1 MSAAAREA
9 AITMA
14 LTPTVEGQDPVW
26 KLGVRVYP
34 HLSVAKSYR
43 QMMLLIHPDKNDSST
58 RSSEA
63 TKVLLAVWE
72 KFVSW
77 NPALRKSSAKLCRLR
92 AMNSFEKD
100 LRDALQKAGPG
111 LFERPVRP
119 AWAFDAFD
127 GFDAP
132 RQAPAGSSSS
142 SAPPASHH
150 EAGALLLPD
159 LSTGCTSQDTGF
171 MDHEARFCAWNRDP
185 DMHGE
190 SPFGSAPAD
199 LHFEGC
205 WLRWE
210 AVSVAGL
217 DRALALD
224 GTRRADAFDMFEEL
238 YWLRQRAVRIRGKVG
253 YVPVLEREGQGP
265 PGLRPRIYSGIG
277 KLPALPEQD
286 GKRKKNQ
293 DELEAAVAKRDEAI
307 SKLPKELQ
315 RELAAHVPEH
325 FVGRSAFSCGRL
337 TRCMARQG
345 LDALEID
352 VVNSFYQWLAK
363 VVMVGE
369 DCPFLSSY
377 VQDRESW
384 LAQLE
389 EGFRACPDC
398 PKPVPRCDLKRL
410 LISIGFGGSFAN
422 WSSRTLSAVFD
433 ETDIPEVARIHGLE
447 GEVRRAHRL
456 IWRNLPEESRA
467 WLEGGSGGRVAFF
480 AYADWERKVLQSM
493 AAAAGASLLALEH
506 DGVCALSEAKDR
518 VLQAAADLGVR
529 VAAKPV
535 PNAVECAAAEH
546 PDFDWKLEAKLP
558 YGDYQKLRQR
568 CKDNVRRGRARP
580 NNGDFADLLVAM
592 LEPIIYVPNQPHEK
606 TDTYEYFGPDCV
618 WVEAKKEHLGYLSRS
633 CLKRLY
639 GNRETPPEPLNDLG
653 FANSLTQ
660 AVLAGLSGRL
670 QKPLNGDHSR
680 GKILL
685 ADGIIADFE
694 TGEIR
699 RALPRDRM
707 SLKAAA
713 TSKKWKPPID
723 TAFFEHVE
731 AFLETGAS
739 ELEENEEGRR
749 VIADL
754 ESLHQ
759 HSGWLRMLKNYGS
772 WDQVLYLLR
781 LHSRALSG
789 YARICELLWMYGCGS
804 SGKDVIYLPLMTF
817 LGHESFNYGAI
828 LPGQFVTAC
837 RAAEAHAATP
847 FQDQL
852 QGKRGVWASEIP
864 AHDNLNEGF
873 LKGYCE
879 QEGAPIAGRA
889 LNRGPRSWRPQGLLF
904 CTSNHAPRVQ
914 DSEDDGWTRRA
925 RVWETQHRFVA
936 NPTGPC
942 ERKGDDTLKGRIQ
955 SGAFNSELLYFAM
968 GLYGSLK
975 ERYNPGTML
984 LPMPV
989 EMRDIQAELARSN
1002 PQRTASDFVESCCE
1016 IVQVYQE
1023 GTPWST
1029 IKEVCREFLG
1039 YGPSETSKVNMALTR
1054 ANIKRHAACSKN
1066 IALGPRGALRLK
1078 PEFATRDPF
1087 APIL

>member
-92 AMNSFEKD
+92 ALNSFEKD

-111 LFERPVRP
+111 LFERPVRFFLRLQEDSGSP

-389 EGFRACPDC
+389 AGFRACPDC

-447 GEVRRAHRL
+447 GEVRAHRL

-699 RALPRDRM
+699 RA
-707 SLKAAA
+707 
-713 TSKKWKPPID
+713 
-723 TAFFEHVE
+723 
-731 AFLETGAS
+731 FLETGAS

-759 HSGWLRMLKNYGS
+759 HSGWLRMLKNY
-772 WDQVLYLLR
+772 
-781 LHSRALSG
+781 RALSG

-889 LNRGPRSWRPQGLLF
+889 LNRGRWMDPKGKSLGDTASLRREPNGPLREKGGRHSEGPDPER
-904 CTSNHAPRVQ
+904 RVQ
-914 DSEDDGWTRRA
+914 QRA
-925 RVWETQHRFVA
+925 PLLRH
-936 NPTGPC
+936 GPL
-942 ERKGDDTLKGRIQ
+942 RQ
-955 SGAFNSELLYFAM
+955 PQ
-968 GLYGSLK
+968 K

-989 EMRDIQAELARSN
+989 EMRDIQAEFARSN